1 MQRAFVEFIS
11 CALNDQSCR
20 CALKR
25 HNNNNFFVEF
35 RKKDT
40 PSSSMSQQ
48 LVLYTENVLV
58 SEACIVAAEKAS

>member
-1 MQRAFVEFIS
+1 MQGA
-11 CALNDQSCR
+11 
-20 CALKR
+20 
-25 HNNNNFFVEF
+25 FVEF

-58 SEACIVAAEKAS
+58 SEACIVSAEKASQVLWVAFQASIITLI

>member
-1 MQRAFVEFIS
+1 MQGA
-11 CALNDQSCR
+11 
-20 CALKR
+20 
-25 HNNNNFFVEF
+25 FVEF

-58 SEACIVAAEKAS
+58 SEACIVSAEKAS